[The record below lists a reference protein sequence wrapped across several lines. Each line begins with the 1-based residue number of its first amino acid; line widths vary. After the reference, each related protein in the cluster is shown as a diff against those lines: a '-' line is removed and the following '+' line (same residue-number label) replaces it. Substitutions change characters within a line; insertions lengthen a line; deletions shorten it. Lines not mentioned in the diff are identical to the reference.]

1 MGVFNS
7 VLQGL
12 TGDPGDVCGAPLQQ
26 GLKML
31 FGQRS

>member
-1 MGVFNS
+1 MGVFDS

-12 TGDPGDVCGAPLQQ
+12 TGDPGNVSGAPLQR

-31 FGQRS
+31 FGQK